1 MTERVRPMP
10 PRDAE
15 PSVADLM
22 KVGLEQ
28 LRAML
33 RGEARLARRE
43 VERKLKEAGIGL
55 ALLVGAVVLALAV
68 VVMVLVTLMTILAAL
83 GLWVWLSALLA
94 TLIGAAG
101 AAGLAWAGLKR
112 LKADHLLPQ
121 RTLRQLQRDRRAV
134 KEQMR

>member
-1 MTERVRPMP
+1 MAERVRPMAAG
-10 PRDAE
+10 DSE

-43 VERKLKEAGIGL
+43 VERKVKLAGIGL
-55 ALLVGAVVLALAV
+55 AMLAGALVLALAV
-68 VVMVLVTLMTILAAL
+68 VVMLLVTVMVILAAL
-83 GLWVWLSALLA
+83 GVATWLAALLA
-94 TLIGAAG
+94 TLSGAAG
-101 AAGLAWAGLKR
+101 AAGLAWAGLQR

-121 RTLRQLQRDRRAV
+121 RTLRQLQRNRRAV
-134 KEQMR
+134 EEQMR